1 MLTHYEDPRDAVFEE
16 LYKLALNDRDLI
28 VISTDAGARKFK
40 DFRKN
45 IPDQYYNV
53 GISEQNAISVASGLS
68 SLGKKVFVF
77 GIGCFVTSRCYEQI
91 KIDICCMN
99 RPVTII
105 GMGTGYSYAGDG
117 PTHHITEDLAIM
129 RPLGNLNIWSPSDCT
144 CVAYSVNE
152 AYSNR
157 EPNYIRFDKQLRTD
171 IYNLDD
177 DFSDGISSI
186 ENGKDLTIVSTSIMT
201 SRSLQII
208 AELKKKGI
216 DAGLV
221 DIYRIK
227 PLNEKVLLDCLKD
240 SKRILVLDEN
250 NKYGGLCSVISEFVC
265 NYSLYIPV
273 KLFGLPDVYHSVA
286 GSREYILSLDK
297 LDNISIINS
306 IMKWTENVKQK
317 VWQD

>member
-1 MLTHYEDPRDAVFEE
+1 MLAHYDDPRDAIFEE
-16 LYKLALNDRDLI
+16 LYKLALNDKDLI
-28 VISTDAGARKFK
+28 ILSLDAGAKKFK
-40 DFRKN
+40 DFQEN
-45 IPDQYYNV
+45 MPDQFYNV
-53 GISEQNAISVASGLS
+53 GISEQNAISVASGLT

-99 RPVTII
+99 RSVTII

-144 CVAYSVNE
+144 SLTYSLNQAYCNK
-152 AYSNR
+152 
-157 EPNYIRFDKQLRTD
+157 EPNYIRFDKQLHTA

-177 DFSDGISSI
+177 DFSDGIASI
-186 ENGKDLTIVSTSIMT
+186 RSGKDLTIVSASIMT

-208 AELKKKGI
+208 EELNEKGI

-227 PLNEKVLLDCLKD
+227 PLNDKALLDCLRY
-240 SKRILVLDEN
+240 SKRIVVLDEN
-250 NKYGGLCSVISEFVC
+250 SKCGGLCSLVSEFVC
-265 NYSLYIPV
+265 EHSLGVPV
-273 KLFGLPDVYHSVA
+273 KLMGINGLYHSVA
-286 GSREYILSLDK
+286 G
-297 LDNISIINS
+297 
-306 IMKWTENVKQK
+306 
-317 VWQD
+317 